1 MTGIGFLKQFFLAP
15 FQTGAITASSR
26 GLSKLITEAAELS
39 KAEMVVEFGSG
50 AGVFTERI
58 LQELPQGAK
67 FFAMEIN
74 DSFAKATRLRCPSAI
89 VHQDSAVNTQ
99 KYLREIGET
108 HCDRII
114 CGLPWASFNE
124 KLQDDL
130 LDTIV
135 TILRK
140 EGKFLTFAYYHG
152 LILPSAQRFR
162 KKLNSRF
169 SSVTETQTI
178 WWNLPPA
185 FVYCAER

>member
-15 FQTGAITASSR
+15 FQTGAITTSSR
-26 GLSKLITEAAELS
+26 GLAKLITETADLS
-39 KAEMVVEFGSG
+39 KSRVVVEFGSG
-50 AGVFTERI
+50 AGVFTEQI
-58 LQELPQGAK
+58 LQELPQEAK

-74 DSFAKATRLRCPSAI
+74 ASFVRATQLRCPSAI

-124 KLQDDL
+124 ELQDEL

-135 TILRK
+135 TILR
-140 EGKFLTFAYYHG
+140 EDGRFLTFAYYHG

-162 KKLNSRF
+162 RKLNSRF
-169 SSVTETQTI
+169 SSVAETQTV

-185 FVYCAER
+185 FVYCARM